1 MVESV
6 HLVKGALDALL
17 DRNCQDPSVFKVG
30 SFVGY
35 TDYIIVATGRSS
47 RQIKSLADEVESRIR
62 SLGGK
67 IIGVEGREAGDW
79 VLLDCGSLV
88 LHLFVEASREYYKM
102 DELWS
107 SYKVAPEA
115 LK

>member
-6 HLVKGALDALL
+6 HLVKGAIDALL
-17 DRNCQDPSVFKVG
+17 DRNCQDAAVYKVG

-35 TDYIIVATGRSS
+35 TDYIVVATGRSS
-47 RQIKSLADEVESRIR
+47 RQIKSLADEVESRVR

-79 VLLDCGSLV
+79 VLVDCGGV
-88 LHLFVEASREYYKM
+88 VIHLFQESSRDYYKI